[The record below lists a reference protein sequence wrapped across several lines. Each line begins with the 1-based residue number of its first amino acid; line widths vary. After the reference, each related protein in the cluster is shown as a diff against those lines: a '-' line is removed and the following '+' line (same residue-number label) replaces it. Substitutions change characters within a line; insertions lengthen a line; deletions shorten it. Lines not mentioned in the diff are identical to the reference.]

1 MINGYSGVCLAAE
14 GKESLWTSLYRTYIE
29 DGGVFSS
36 NSSGLS
42 VPIIIL
48 GLFLGL
54 ILAAI
59 FSVISKRMNGV
70 FVHKLIGE
78 GALSAETSKTLPELD
93 FADKLFI
100 RYAVRKGVS
109 LRRVVRCREEE
120 EYDRECAEKMEGYEE
135 NRKTDKKLPKKL
147 KIPKFKMNPDE
158 HHFYIPEELKG
169 TAETKFDIKGISVGR
184 TVISVVAL
192 VAAFLIVFMLLP
204 SIISLLGGLF
214 GKK

>member
-29 DGGVFSS
+29 DGGVFNG
-36 NSSGLS
+36 NSAGLS
-42 VPIIIL
+42 VPIVIL

-70 FVHKLIGE
+70 FVQKLIGE
-78 GALSAETSKTLPELD
+78 GALSPEDGKTLPELD

-100 RYAVRKGVS
+100 RYAVKRGVS
-109 LRRVVRCREEE
+109 LRRVMRCREEE
-120 EYDRECAEKMEGYEE
+120 EYERDCAEKMEAYVEK
-135 NRKTDKKLPKKL
+135 RKTDKKLPKKL
-147 KIPKFKMNPDE
+147 KIPKFKIKPDE
-158 HHFYIPEELKG
+158 HHFYIPEELKV

-184 TVISVVAL
+184 TVISVIAL
-192 VAAFLIVFMLLP
+192 VAAFLLVFMFLP
-204 SIISLLGGLF
+204 TMISLVSGLF